1 MTVVNP
7 KSISG
12 INSITTGSGSDDIL
26 TIHTN
31 NGTERLR
38 VDSTGA
44 TKIVTGIVTTLTATT
59 GIVTTLTTNTLTA
72 NSTTKVGS
80 GVTLSPDGDVF
91 ATGIS
96 TFGDTIKGTA
106 GIFSGAANVSYEALK
121 LVNTQHDTN
130 AEGAAAIKFGIT
142 NSLGERNARIE
153 AKEES
158 NNTND
163 IGLDFYTNSTSGVDS
178 ETLKMRVT
186 AAGKVGIGISNP
198 TGQFAVSDGTRTA
211 EINPHSSGTFIGNRS
226 NHDVL
231 FQINAATKA
240 KIDTNGHL
248 TISDGD
254 LVIGTAGHGI
264 DFSATANGG
273 SGTPSEILDDY
284 EEGTWTPTVN
294 AIASPNYTVQV
305 GRYTKIGNLV
315 NAQAYLLLYS
325 GGGEGSNFRIASL
338 PFTST
343 NTAYHDGGGYVTY
356 ENGFFST
363 NAGSAGATCTVWVPG
378 NNTVIEF
385 HERNSGNNIQGN
397 STNFG
402 LGANN
407 KYLVVQVQYIVA

>member
-1 MTVVNP
+1 
-7 KSISG
+7 
-12 INSITTGSGSDDIL
+12 
-26 TIHTN
+26 
-31 NGTERLR
+31 
-38 VDSTGA
+38 DSTGT

-80 GVTLSPDGDVF
+80 GVTLSPDGDIF

-153 AKEES
+153 AKEEA

-163 IGLDFYTNSTSGVDS
+163 VGLDFYTNSSSGVDA

-226 NHDVL
+226 NHDIL
-231 FQINAATKA
+231 FQVNAATKA

-254 LVIGTAGHGI
+254 LVIGTGGHGI
-264 DFSATANGG
+264 DFSATGNSSG
-273 SGTPSEILDDY
+273 SMSSELFDDY
-284 EEGTWTPTVN
+284 EEGTW
-294 AIASPNYTVQV
+294 SPGVLSGTTNTQTFDSQ
-305 GRYTKIGNLV
+305 GRYTKIGRMV
-315 NAQAYLLLYS
+315 YCQFLLQYS
-325 GGGEGSNFRIASL
+325 GAGNGAHVGYSGL
-338 PFTST
+338 PFASVNNTSK
-343 NTAYHDGGGYVTY
+343 GGGTVLFTNIPGLADFDAIMAHVTSNASSIYLYYGMDSNATTGSGGFTNKAIYVVFQY
-356 ENGFFST
+356 E
-363 NAGSAGATCTVWVPG
+363 AA
-378 NNTVIEF
+378 
-385 HERNSGNNIQGN
+385 
-397 STNFG
+397 
-402 LGANN
+402 
-407 KYLVVQVQYIVA
+407 

>member
-59 GIVTTLTTNTLTA
+59 GIVTTLTANTVTSLGA
-72 NSTTKVGS
+72 VSGTT
-80 GVTLSPDGDVF
+80 
-91 ATGIS
+91 
-96 TFGDTIKGTA
+96 

-153 AKEES
+153 AKEEA

-163 IGLDFYTNSTSGVDS
+163 VGLDFYTNSTSGVDS

-231 FQINAATKA
+231 FQVNAATKA

-254 LVIGTAGHGI
+254 LVIGTSGHGI
-264 DFSATANGG
+264 DFSATSDG
-273 SGTPSEILDDY
+273 SGTDTSELFDDY
-284 EEGTWTPTVN
+284 EEGTWTPNIRNDGAT
-294 AIASPNYTVQV
+294 ATWTTQQ
-305 GRYTKIGNLV
+305 GRYVKIGEQV
-315 NAQAYLLLYS
+315 TVWFNADGGSTPRS
-325 GGGEGSNFRIASL
+325 GGGSGALIMTGL
-338 PFTST
+338 PFTQVMFG
-343 NTAYHDGGGYVTY
+343 NPILGII
-356 ENGFFST
+356 
-363 NAGSAGATCTVWVPG
+363 GA
-378 NNTVIEF
+378 ND
-385 HERNSGNNIQGN
+385 HANSGLYSTAGLILNIFGQGGTQVRFGVGGQ
-397 STNFG
+397 SANFG
-402 LGANN
+402 IN
-407 KYLVVQVQYIVA
+407 YVAGCFTYTA

>member
-1 MTVVNP
+1 MASEIRVD
-7 KSISG
+7 K
-12 INSITTGSGSDDIL
+12 INSLSGVGTVTLSPTGVDIAGITT
-26 TIHTN
+26 
-31 NGTERLR
+31 
-38 VDSTGA
+38 VA
-44 TKIVTGIVTTLTATT
+44 TLKATTGIVTTLTATT

-130 AEGAAAIKFGIT
+130 AQGAAAIKFGIT

-153 AKEES
+153 AKEEQ

-163 IGLDFYTNSTSGVDS
+163 VGLDFYTNSASGVDT

-240 KIDTNGHL
+240 KLDTNGHL

-264 DFSATANGG
+264 DFSATSDTGG
-273 SGTPSEILDDY
+273 MTSELLDDY
-284 EEGTWTPTVN
+284 EEGTWTPGMNNSITLSD
-294 AIASPNYTVQV
+294 AY
-305 GRYTKIGNLV
+305 GRYIKTGHTVHAWFRITFPSTSSSGHVIMQNLPFANTSTEPATGGVARGYQTYDIENGPIYHIGNNNSVLEF
-315 NAQAYLLLYS
+315 YK
-325 GGGEGSNFRIASL
+325 
-338 PFTST
+338 
-343 NTAYHDGGGYVTY
+343 
-356 ENGFFST
+356 
-363 NAGSAGATCTVWVPG
+363 NAGQNLAASNA
-378 NNTVIEF
+378 
-385 HERNSGNNIQGN
+385 
-397 STNFG
+397 STYQFRG
-402 LGANN
+402 CIIYQA
-407 KYLVVQVQYIVA
+407 A